1 VSIAPLPAPTV
12 VDGGVDVSGGAG
24 HSIASYFD
32 AFAPAPAW
40 DDLVAWP
47 PDVFALANLVLD
59 HTEAYR
65 FVVAPPRGRRW
76 PELPDWGARV
86 SDAAV
91 AWCAAVD
98 AGESDLPPLVR
109 GSFETVTR
117 NRGVPLEQLRRG
129 TGWATIRALLTLHA
143 IADEACARIASAGTA
158 AAPRPFEK
166 RAWELLQRH
175 GSLARL
181 SPARVRIVPKTHFST
196 RGITIRSLSRYL
208 ALCYESVEIRWR
220 SIGPGP
226 AARRSDHT
234 FLLVP
239 WPLSVSADDFRI
251 ASALSLDNM
260 DTDRFGFFE
269 FDPEPLDVGL
279 VDSLLAAAVA
289 RAGSVDAVVFP
300 EAALW
305 PDAVEELEH
314 SLARHGASIL
324 IAGVRD
330 APTPRRPGRN
340 YLHFG
345 IHTETGWQRY
355 EQDKHHRWCLD
366 ERQLRQYH
374 LTRSLPPG
382 KLWWE
387 AIDIRE
393 RALHVI
399 DAGRGMTTAPLVCED
414 LARLDEVA
422 DLVRRIGPDLVV
434 ALLLDGPQLATRWP
448 CRYAS
453 VIADDPGSAVLT
465 LTPFGMAV
473 RSRPP
478 GTRRSRV
485 VAHWNDA
492 EAGPREIELARGAA
506 AVLLSASVR
515 TARRWT
521 ADGRCHQ
528 DVPRLVLTDVR
539 QMRAGPSPRPG
550 ARASRPRR
558 PEARRRRAG
567 RCGAPPPGGARP
579 GP

>member
-1 VSIAPLPAPTV
+1 MSVVQPPTPAV
-12 VDGGVDVSGGAG
+12 VDGGGASRRAG

-40 DDLVAWP
+40 DDLVSWP
-47 PDVFALANLVLD
+47 PDVFALTNLVLD

-76 PELPDWGARV
+76 PALPEWGARV

-91 AWCAAVD
+91 AWRVAVE
-98 AGESDLPPLVR
+98 AGATDPPPLVR
-109 GSFETVTR
+109 RCFDTVTR
-117 NRGVPLEQLRRG
+117 NRTMPLEQLRRG
-129 TGWATIRALLTLHA
+129 TGWATITALLTLHA
-143 IADEACARIASAGTA
+143 IADESCAGVASASTSA
-158 AAPRPFEK
+158 ADRPFEQ

-181 SPARVRIVPKTHFST
+181 SPGRVRIVPKTHFST
-196 RGITIRSLSRYL
+196 HGITIRSLSRYL
-208 ALCYESVEIRWR
+208 ALCYESVEVRWR

-234 FLLVP
+234 LLLVP

-251 ASALSLDNM
+251 ASAVPLDNM

-269 FDPEPLDVGL
+269 FDPDPLDVGL

-289 RAGSVDAVVFP
+289 QAGSVDAVVFP

-305 PDAVEELEH
+305 PDAIGELEH

-330 APTPRRPGRN
+330 APTASRPGRN

-345 IHTETGWQRY
+345 IRAESGWHRY

-366 ERQLRQYH
+366 ERQIRQYH

-434 ALLLDGPQLATRWP
+434 ALLLDGPQLATRWS

-453 VIADDPGSAVLT
+453 VIVDDPGSAVLT
-465 LTPFGMAV
+465 LTPCGMAV
-473 RSRPP
+473 RSQPP
-478 GTRRSRV
+478 GMRRSRV

-492 EAGPREIELARGAA
+492 EEGIREIELARGAA

-515 TARRWT
+515 NARRWT
-521 ADGRCHQ
+521 ADGRCHD
-528 DVPRLVLTDVR
+528 DVPRLALTDVR
-539 QMRAGPSPRPG
+539 QVRAALPPTAGATPS
-550 ARASRPRR
+550 
-558 PEARRRRAG
+558 
-567 RCGAPPPGGARP
+567 RP
-579 GP
+579 GPPVTRRPRAWPSAGRRPAAARPVP